1 MTAFSLFNMN
11 ETLLH
16 AYTPLILW
24 TGLGL
29 LLFRFMPQSFPR
41 LLGRGLYW
49 VGVPLQVLGLARTT
63 DFSKN
68 SGVAPI
74 ATVGALV
81 LGFIVAWLSLQVWKY
96 FATRISNPPREF
108 FSRSTLGSFM
118 LAAMLGNTGFVG
130 LAIAPSLI
138 SDSSMSWVV
147 FFSITHNLIAPN
159 GVGVLI
165 ASYFGRPLQKNHW
178 WVQVKDVL
186 SVPALWVF
194 AIGFL
199 TRNVPLPEPIESGIE
214 GSLTIVIASAFLLIG
229 MRLAQL
235 QGWKSFKIAL
245 FPAILKVVVMPAFV
259 GIVMTLLG
267 FSGEPRLAVVL
278 MSGMPSALLGLILA
292 EEYDLDREL
301 IASSIILTTLLL
313 LIMIPLWILVF

>member
-1 MTAFSLFNMN
+1 MN

-16 AYTPLILW
+16 AYAPLILW

-29 LLFRFMPQSFPR
+29 LLFRFMPENFPR

-49 VGVPLQVLGLARTT
+49 VGVPLQVLGLARST

-74 ATVGALV
+74 VTVGALG

-96 FATRISNPPREF
+96 FAKSKSNQPTDVL
-108 FSRSTLGSFM
+108 SRSFIGSFM

-186 SVPALWVF
+186 SVPTLWVF

-199 TRNVPLPEPIESGIE
+199 TRNVPLPEIIESGIQ
-214 GSLTIVIASAFLLIG
+214 GSLAIVIASAFLLIG

-235 QGWKSFKIAL
+235 KGWKSFKLAL
-245 FPAILKVVVMPAFV
+245 FPSILKVVVMPAFV

-267 FSGEPRLAVVL
+267 LSGEPRLAVVL

-301 IASSIILTTLLL
+301 VASSIILTTLLL
-313 LIMIPLWILVF
+313 LIMIPLWVLIF